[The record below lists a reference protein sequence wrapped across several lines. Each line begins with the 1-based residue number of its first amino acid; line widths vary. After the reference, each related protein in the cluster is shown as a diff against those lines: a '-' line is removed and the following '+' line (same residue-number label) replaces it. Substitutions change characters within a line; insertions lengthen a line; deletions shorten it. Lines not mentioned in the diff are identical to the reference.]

1 MTKQAGELTEEQL
14 AVIEDLADGELDE
27 TAVLKKHGVSK
38 DNYRQWLEQEAYIAE
53 LQFLMDSARR
63 LGMFRIA
70 RYAPKAAKSLLALA
84 TDKSK
89 PDVARR
95 ACLDILTMPQSLADR
110 VDEASDKG
118 TIEPLVDTP
127 TAAII
132 LAALAKAKRKKSS
145 LSSEETVQKPTDT
158 QGR

>member
-1 MTKQAGELTEEQL
+1 MTKHHGELTEEQL
-14 AVIEDLADGELDE
+14 AVIEDLVDGKLDE
-27 TAVLKKHGVSK
+27 TAVLRKHGVSK
-38 DNYRQWLEQEAYIAE
+38 CDYRHWLGQEAFIAE

-63 LGMFRIA
+63 WGMFLIA
-70 RYAPKAAKSLLALA
+70 RYAPEAAESLLALA
-84 TDKSK
+84 KNENK

-95 ACLDILTMPQSLADR
+95 ACLDILTMPQTLADGG
-110 VDEASDKG
+110 DETFDKG
-118 TIEPLVDTP
+118 TIEPHIDTP

-132 LAALAKAKRKKSS
+132 LAALAEAKRKKRG

>member
-1 MTKQAGELTEEQL
+1 MTERHGELTEEQL
-14 AVIEDLADGELDE
+14 AVIEDLVDGELDE
-27 TAVLKKHGVSK
+27 TAVLSKHGVSK
-38 DNYRQWLEQEAYIAE
+38 GDYRQWLEQEAYIAE

-70 RYAPKAAKSLLALA
+70 RYAPDAAKSLLALA
-84 TDKSK
+84 KDKSK

-95 ACLDILTMPQSLADR
+95 ACLDILTMPQTLADGG
-110 VDEASDKG
+110 DEAFDKG

-132 LAALAKAKRKKSS
+132 LAALAKAKRKKNAKECDENRSG
-145 LSSEETVQKPTDT
+145 E
-158 QGR
+158 

>member
-14 AVIEDLADGELDE
+14 AVIEDLVDGDLDE
-27 TAVLKKHGVSK
+27 TAVLKAHGVSK
-38 DNYRQWLEQEAYIAE
+38 DDYRQWLEQEAFIAE

-70 RYAPKAAKSLLALA
+70 RYAPEAAKSLLALA
-84 TDKSK
+84 KDKNK

-132 LAALAKAKRKKSS
+132 LGALAKAKRKENAKECDENRSG
-145 LSSEETVQKPTDT
+145 E
-158 QGR
+158 

>member
-14 AVIEDLADGELDE
+14 VVIEDLVDGDLDE
-27 TAVLKKHGVSK
+27 TAVLKARGVSK
-38 DNYRQWLEQEAYIAE
+38 DDYRQWLEQEAFIAG

-70 RYAPKAAKSLLALA
+70 RYAPEAAKSLLALA
-84 TDKSK
+84 KDKNK

-95 ACLDILTMPQSLADR
+95 ACLDILTMPQGLADR

-132 LAALAKAKRKKSS
+132 LAALAKAKRKENVKECNESRS
-145 LSSEETVQKPTDT
+145 GE
-158 QGR
+158 